1 MNIRLLKRQRRWKEN
16 FQLKKEIEMI
26 QKKVI
31 NTKSE
36 SYKQVYWV
44 PKEENK
50 KAEKK
55 KKHKLQEKFP
65 KIRKKKICEAT
76 YGMWRTHPIL
86 KNIDP

>member
-1 MNIRLLKRQRRWKEN
+1 
-16 FQLKKEIEMI
+16 MI

-65 KIRKKKICEAT
+65 KIRKKKNLWSYIMKEHIP
-76 YGMWRTHPIL
+76 YLRILTHNDQHQDIFW
-86 KNIDP
+86 

>member
-1 MNIRLLKRQRRWKEN
+1 
-16 FQLKKEIEMI
+16 MI

-55 KKHKLQEKFP
+55 KSTNYKKNFLKLE
-65 KIRKKKICEAT
+65 KKKIYEAT
-76 YGMWRTHPIL
+76 
-86 KNIDP
+86 

>member
-1 MNIRLLKRQRRWKEN
+1 
-16 FQLKKEIEMI
+16 MI

-55 KKHKLQEKFP
+55 KKAQTTR
-65 KIRKKKICEAT
+65 KIS
-76 YGMWRTHPIL
+76 
-86 KNIDP
+86 